1 MEVATDAVRFDAIVA
16 SDRRAAVLGRSG
28 VVPEGGAVYLVGG
41 DCVSS

>member
-1 MEVATDAVRFDAIVA
+1 MEVATDAVRFDAIA
-16 SDRRAAVLGRSG
+16 SDPRAAVLGRSG